1 MTAQLTRR
9 AFSRLAGATAV
20 AAAAGAAPL
29 RAAKA
34 RVVVIGGGPGGIA
47 AARRLAA
54 EAPEIDVT
62 LIEAEASY
70 TTCYFSNHYIGGLRS
85 FESITHT
92 YERLGERLGVLRDR
106 AVDVDAERHEV
117 TLANGGTIAYDR
129 LIVAPGID
137 FNADAIEGYDS
148 NTAQTMPHAWRG
160 GAQAR
165 LLRQQIEAM
174 DDGGV
179 VLIAPPVLP
188 YRCPPG
194 PYERASLVAQYLM
207 QHKPRSKVVILDAKD
222 NFAIQKLFEDSWL
235 RFYPDMI
242 EWLPAEFTGGLVAV
256 DAQAG
261 TVMSDDETFQPAVAN
276 VIPPQRAGV
285 IAQRAGLADE
295 SGWCPV
301 DPHTLASRLQPDI
314 HVLGDAIDAGHLPK
328 SAFAASGQ
336 GKLCAA
342 AVRSALT
349 GAELETG
356 LLDNACWSLVASGHA
371 VTVGGRYAPGDTDDP
386 DGFGERESFVSLPD
400 ETDAQRAATAQ
411 EAEDW
416 YAKISLEMFG

>member
-1 MTAQLTRR
+1 M
-9 AFSRLAGATAV
+9 AG
-20 AAAAGAAPL
+20 AAAAITAAATGAAPL

-70 TTCYFSNHYIGGLRS
+70 TTCYVANQFIGGLRS
-85 FESITHT
+85 FESITHS
-92 YERLGERLGVLRDR
+92 YKRLGERLRLVHDR
-106 AVDVDAERHEV
+106 AVDVDAGRHEV
-117 TLANGGTIAYDR
+117 TLASGGTIAYDR

-137 FNADAIEGYDS
+137 FNTDAIDGYDS
-148 NTAQTMPHAWRG
+148 ATAQTMPHAWHG
-160 GAQAR
+160 GAQMR

-179 VLIAPPVLP
+179 VLIAPPAPP

-194 PYERASLVAQYLM
+194 PYERACLVAQYL
-207 QHKPRSKVVILDAKD
+207 QRHKPRSKVLILDAKD
-222 NFAIQKLFEDSWL
+222 TFALQKLFEDSWL

-256 DAQAG
+256 DAHAG
-261 TVMSDDETFQPAVAN
+261 TVMSDDETFRPAVAN
-276 VIPPQRAGV
+276 IIPPQRAGV
-285 IAQRAGLADE
+285 IAQRAGLTDE
-295 SGWCPV
+295 SGWCPI

-314 HVLGDAIDAGHLPK
+314 HVIGDAIDAGRLSK
-328 SAFAASGQ
+328 SAFAASEQ
-336 GKLCAA
+336 GRLCAA
-342 AVRSALT
+342 AVRAALTDSALDT
-349 GAELETG
+349 S
-356 LLDNACWSLVASGHA
+356 LLDNACWSLIASDHA
-371 VTVGGRYAPGDTDDP
+371 VTVGGRFGPGEA
-386 DGFGERESFVSLPD
+386 GFDERESFVSQPD

-411 EAEDW
+411 AAEDW
-416 YAKISLEMFG
+416 YTKMRQEMFG